1 MSGSLKRGFGI
12 SDYAECSQ
20 RFAARLKYVHL
31 DAYRGKLRPILP
43 LLETLNGIIHRN
55 IYKMATR
62 KQHESLFGILELTNI
77 TLVKTQMNL
86 NSTPIS
92 LID

>member
-1 MSGSLKRGFGI
+1 MAGSLKRGFGI

-20 RFAARLKYVHL
+20 RFDARLKYAHL

-62 KQHESLFGILELTNI
+62 KQHESLFGILELT
-77 TLVKTQMNL
+77 LHNL
-86 NSTPIS
+86 GQDSNQSKFHPYFF
-92 LID
+92 D